1 MIESQHEED
10 FDDRPSKSQLKREML
25 ALQALGEA
33 LVALS
38 DDQLAG
44 LELPDDLRDAVRAT
58 KRISVS
64 KHGAIRRQLQYV
76 GRIMRDVDP
85 APIRA
90 QLDALAGHSHA
101 HTAWL
106 HRLERWRE
114 RLLAHD
120 ESLTELLAEHPG
132 ADVQRIRAL
141 IRNAQREQSL
151 GKPPKSFR
159 ELFQVLRELIPETPP
174 PASAEPADIA

>member
-1 MIESQHEED
+1 MNESQREDD
-10 FDDRPSKSQLKREML
+10 FDDRPSKSQLKRDML

-44 LELPDDLRDAVRAT
+44 LDLPDDLRDAVRDA

-64 KHGAIRRQLQYV
+64 KHGAIRRQRQYV
-76 GRIMRDVDP
+76 GRLMREVDP
-85 APIRA
+85 EPIRA
-90 QLDALAGHSHA
+90 QLERLEGHSRS

-114 RLLAHD
+114 RLLSGEDA
-120 ESLTELLAEHPG
+120 LTELLAEHPG
-132 ADVQRIRAL
+132 ADVPRMRAL
-141 IRNAQREQSL
+141 IRNAQREQAL

-159 ELFQVLRELIPETPP
+159 ELFQVLRELMPEA
-174 PASAEPADIA
+174 PAAPAEEPLA

>member
-1 MIESQHEED
+1 MNDTQREDD
-10 FDDRPSKSQLKREML
+10 FDDRPSKSQVKREML
-25 ALQALGEA
+25 ALQELGEA

-44 LELPDDLRDAVRAT
+44 VELPDDLRDAVRAA
-58 KRISVS
+58 KRIAVS

-76 GRIMRDVDP
+76 GRIMREVDP

-90 QLDALAGHSHA
+90 QLDALQGHSQS

-114 RLLAHD
+114 RLLARED
-120 ESLTELLAEHPG
+120 AMTQLVTEHPG
-132 ADVQRIRAL
+132 ADVPRIRAL
-141 IRNAQREQSL
+141 IRNAQREQAL

-159 ELFQVLRELIPETPP
+159 ELFQVLRELIPEEPPHATAEEASTP
-174 PASAEPADIA
+174 

>member
-1 MIESQHEED
+1 MIPPAMSDMQHSESL
-10 FDDRPSKSQLKREML
+10 DDRPSKTQMKRDML
-25 ALQALGEA
+25 ALQALGEE

-38 DDQLAG
+38 EERLAG
-44 LELPDDLRDAVRAT
+44 IDIPDALRDAVREA
-58 KRISVS
+58 KRIS
-64 KHGAIRRQLQYV
+64 KHGAQRRQLQYV

-90 QLDALAGHSHA
+90 QLDALEGHSRA

-120 ESLTELLAEHPG
+120 DALTELLAAHPG
-132 ADVQRIRAL
+132 ADVPRLRAL
-141 IRNAQREQSL
+141 IRNAQREQAQAR
-151 GKPPKSFR
+151 PPRAFR
-159 ELFQVLRELIPETPP
+159 ELFQALRELIPEMQPGE
-174 PASAEPADIA
+174 SS

>member
-1 MIESQHEED
+1 MNETLRDDD
-10 FDDRPSKSQLKREML
+10 FDDRPSKSQLKRDML

-38 DDQLAG
+38 DDQIAG

-76 GRIMRDVDP
+76 GRIMREVDP

-90 QLDALAGHSHA
+90 QLDALEGHSKT

-114 RLLAHD
+114 RLLAH
-120 ESLTELLAEHPG
+120 EETLTELLAAHPG
-132 ADVQRIRAL
+132 ADIPRIRAL

-159 ELFQVLRELIPETPP
+159 ELFQVLRELIPENPP
-174 PASAEPADIA
+174 PASTEPANIS

>member
-1 MIESQHEED
+1 MNETPRDDD
-10 FDDRPSKSQLKREML
+10 FDDRPSKSQLKRDML

-38 DDQLAG
+38 DDQLAR
-44 LELPDDLRDAVRAT
+44 LELPEDLRDAVRDA

-64 KHGAIRRQLQYV
+64 KHGAIRRQRQYV
-76 GRIMRDVDP
+76 GRIMRDVDA

-90 QLDALAGHSHA
+90 QLDAIEGHSRS

-106 HRLERWRE
+106 HRVERWRE
-114 RLLAHD
+114 RLLAH
-120 ESLTELLAEHPG
+120 EEALTELLTEHPG
-132 ADVQRIRAL
+132 ADIARIRVL
-141 IRNAQREQSL
+141 IRNAHREEAL

-159 ELFQVLRELIPETPP
+159 ELFQVLRELIPEVALTDPTE
-174 PASAEPADIA
+174 SVS

>member
-1 MIESQHEED
+1 MTETQREDD
-10 FDDRPSKSQLKREML
+10 FDDRPSKSQLKRDML

-38 DDQLAG
+38 DDQLAR
-44 LELPDDLRDAVRAT
+44 LELPEDLRDAVRDA

-64 KHGAIRRQLQYV
+64 KHGAIRRQRQYV
-76 GRIMRDVDP
+76 GRIMRDVDA

-90 QLDALAGHSHA
+90 QLDALEGHSRS

-114 RLLAHD
+114 RLLAH
-120 ESLTELLAEHPG
+120 EEALTELLTEHPG
-132 ADVQRIRAL
+132 ADIARIRML
-141 IRNAQREQSL
+141 IRNAHREQAL
-151 GKPPKSFR
+151 GKPPKAFR
-159 ELFQVLRELIPETPP
+159 ELFQALRELIPEVTPVD
-174 PASAEPADIA
+174 STESVS